1 MGYNFIV
8 IEPPVCIEN
17 FVDEKGKSPFSKW
30 LASLKDVQ
38 GRAIIRTRL
47 NRIRLGNL
55 GDCKSVGKGV
65 LEIRVVHGPG
75 YRIYFG
81 KESKNK
87 IILLLGGTKNSQK
100 EDIKKAQSLWAE
112 YCKES
117 EP

>member
-1 MGYNFIV
+1 M
-8 IEPPVCIEN
+8 IEPPVGIEN
-17 FVDEKGKSPFSKW
+17 FVDEKGKSPFSRW
-30 LASLKDVQ
+30 LVSLKDVQ
-38 GRAIIRTRL
+38 ARAIIRTRL
-47 NRIRLGNL
+47 NRVRLGNL

-65 LEIRVVHGPG
+65 HELRVVYGAG

-100 EDIKKAQSLWAE
+100 EDIKKAQSLWKE
-112 YCKES
+112 FCEES

>member
-1 MGYNFIV
+1 M
-8 IEPPVCIEN
+8 IEPPVSIES
-17 FVDEKGKSPFSKW
+17 FVDEKGRSLFSSW
-30 LASLKDVQ
+30 MVSLKDVQ
-38 GRAIIRTRL
+38 GRAIIRARL

-65 LEIRVVHGPG
+65 HELRVVHGPG

-81 KESKNK
+81 KESNNK
-87 IILLLGGTKNSQK
+87 IILLLGGAKNSQK

-112 YCKES
+112 YCEDN